1 MNDGRSG
8 LQSYVFFP
16 DPVTDCLGVLC
27 LFTVIQQQEC
37 PLFTCVCFIS
47 RVLKPQSQFHKN
59 KKLPLSWEKVNHG
72 NNGGLSME
80 TPWKLSYPLSTSLYY
95 PNNSIISIFMGRGGS
110 KQYLKRVA
118 GSHEYTNSVQ
128 RLEMRMCA
136 GTRVFY
142 HEKHCQ
148 AGGRRSF

>member
-1 MNDGRSG
+1 
-8 LQSYVFFP
+8 
-16 DPVTDCLGVLC
+16 
-27 LFTVIQQQEC
+27 
-37 PLFTCVCFIS
+37 
-47 RVLKPQSQFHKN
+47 
-59 KKLPLSWEKVNHG
+59 
-72 NNGGLSME
+72 ME

-95 PNNSIISIFMGRGGS
+95 PNNSIRSIFMGEGGS

-128 RLEMRMCA
+128 RLEMRVCV